1 MIDSQILA
9 SAISAL
15 GGVLAGFAGG
25 KYNSKHQADKKCEK
39 VCILII
45 NGFDRLLVALDVVGE
60 PQEIKHVIREAR
72 DTVSR
77 AKAIMGV
84 DGGFDTSHEPK

>member
-1 MIDSQILA
+1 VIDNQILS

-25 KYNSKHQADKKCEK
+25 KYNSKHQADRKCEK
-39 VCILII
+39 VCALMIG
-45 NGFDRLLVALDVVGE
+45 GFDKLLVALDVVGE
-60 PQEIKHVIREAR
+60 PVEIKHVIRDAR

-77 AKAIMGV
+77 AKALMNL
-84 DGGFDTSHEPK
+84 DGNFDPTHDIK

>member
-1 MIDSQILA
+1 MIDTQIL
-9 SAISAL
+9 SSTISAL

-39 VCILII
+39 VCFLIL
-45 NGFDRLLVALDVVGE
+45 GSFDKLLTALDVMGE
-60 PQEIKHVIREAR
+60 PDQIKHVIRDAR

-77 AKAIMGV
+77 AKGIMGT
-84 DGGFDTSHEPK
+84 DGSFEPGHENK